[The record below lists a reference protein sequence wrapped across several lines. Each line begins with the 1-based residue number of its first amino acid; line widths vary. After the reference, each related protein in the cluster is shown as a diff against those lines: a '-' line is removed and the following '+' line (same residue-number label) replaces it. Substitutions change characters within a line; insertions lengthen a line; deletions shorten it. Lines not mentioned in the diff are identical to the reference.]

1 MYANNF
7 DWCKFYD
14 YGAIWKLLF
23 GTCLLSTTEYTTHYL
38 YLAAVIMFVVE
49 SITLTEPFGGHRAA
63 SGREAGPFQGSYSL
77 EVLKSTESK
86 SKYVSNIHR
95 RKQDTSNELFNTN
108 SKKNDEE

>member
-1 MYANNF
+1 
-7 DWCKFYD
+7 
-14 YGAIWKLLF
+14 
-23 GTCLLSTTEYTTHYL
+23 
-38 YLAAVIMFVVE
+38 MFFVE